1 MQITALQPFGVEIA
15 HVDPHAMDAAAVA
28 RIEDHLGRDGVVVL
42 RGQTI
47 DDDAFVAFLRRFG
60 ALTFTKGETPLAHQ
74 PALNFVTNEGR
85 TTPPRSVFHTDTSY
99 VASPPA
105 YTALRGVLIPE
116 AGGETVFANQFA
128 AYETL
133 TPRLKR
139 ELAGRRMK
147 HEVTGV
153 TLAQGEESAT
163 WHPIFRKHPTTGRT
177 ALFLS
182 TPERCTAI
190 EGMDD
195 EAARETIRFL
205 FDHSTAQPLY
215 RHRWQAGDVVM
226 WDNRCTLHKADHS
239 GVVGARRMHRGMVG
253 GEVPLAA

>member
-1 MQITALQPFGVEIA
+1 MHYRELSPFGVE
-15 HVDPHAMDAAAVA
+15 VVQLDLGGEDALAPL
-28 RIEDHLGRDGVVVL
+28 EDALGTHGVVVL
-42 RGQTI
+42 RGQEI
-47 DDDAFVAFLRRFG
+47 DDDAFVAFLSRFG
-60 ALTFTKGETPLAHQ
+60 AMAFTKGETPLAHQ

-116 AGGETVFANQFA
+116 AGGETVFANQFI

-133 TPRLKR
+133 TPTLKR
-139 ELAGRRMK
+139 RLAGRRML

-153 TLAQGEESAT
+153 SLEDGDERAT
-163 WHPIFRKHPTTGRT
+163 WHPIFRKHPVTGRT

-182 TPERCTAI
+182 TPERCTKI
-190 EGMDD
+190 EGLSD
-195 EAARETIRFL
+195 EEARETIRFL
-205 FDHSTAQPLY
+205 FEHSIAQPLY
-215 RHRWQAGDVVM
+215 RHRWKAGDVVM

-239 GVVGARRMHRGMVG
+239 GVTGARRMHRGMVQ